1 MNTPKWIPK
10 QNNEVFKLFEQTR
23 HLERDLRVLG
33 KKFATDVNLDLPDY
47 YVSIPNLWLNP

>member
-47 YVSIPNLWLNP
+47 YVSIPNL